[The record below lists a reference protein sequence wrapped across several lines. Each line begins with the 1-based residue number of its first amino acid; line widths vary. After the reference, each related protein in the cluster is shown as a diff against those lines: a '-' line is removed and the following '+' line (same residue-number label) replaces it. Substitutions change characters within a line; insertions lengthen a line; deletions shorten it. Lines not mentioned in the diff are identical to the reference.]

1 MVARAPVMDA
11 RVDDD
16 LWPHSLW
23 RGRMRRIRLSTATR
37 ATINTTKK
45 KPRAAAVVVGA
56 TVSLLALSGTA
67 FGQAPQAVAQ
77 VVVVDPGPRGGAPGA
92 GGSVTALSTLDQNF
106 FTAAQLRFQEVDS
119 VSGTVSGETGS
130 GLGPVFNGNSCAMC
144 HIFPA
149 LGGSSPPL
157 NPQVALAT
165 LDSAVASNT
174 VPSFIT
180 SNGPIRE
187 ARFILNSS
195 GAPDGGVHDL
205 YTIAGRMDAPGC
217 NLSQPNFNQAIDQGN
232 IIFRIPTPLFG
243 VGLVENVPDANL
255 ISQEASLQTLQAALG
270 ITSGV
275 FNISGN
281 DGTITR
287 FGWKAQNKSALMFA
301 GEAYNVEQG
310 VTNELFP
317 DERNTTSGCVF
328 NATPEDSTNMTDSG
342 PGLSPASDFSSDIV
356 NFAAFMR
363 LLAQPTAAAST
374 SQTTNGAQ
382 QFDNI
387 GCTRC
392 HIPRQRTVNSVFGPG
407 MSQQELHV
415 YSDFALHNMGV
426 GLQDQIS
433 QGAAN
438 GQQFRTAP
446 LWGLGQRLFFLHD
459 GRESN
464 LLSVIAD
471 HQSSGSEA
479 NQTVTNFN
487 GLSPTN
493 QLDIIL
499 FLRSL

>member
-1 MVARAPVMDA
+1 M
-11 RVDDD
+11 
-16 LWPHSLW
+16 
-23 RGRMRRIRLSTATR
+23 GRINSSTTTNATT
-37 ATINTTKK
+37 AK
-45 KPRAAAVVVGA
+45 AGAFCVGA
-56 TVSLLALSGTA
+56 TVIGLLAASGAA
-67 FGQAPQAVAQ
+67 FGQNAAAIS
-77 VVVVDPGPRGGAPGA
+77 VVVDPGPRGGAPGA
-92 GGSVTALSTLDQNF
+92 GGPVSGLSAADLAF
-106 FTAAQLRFQEVDS
+106 FTAAQIVFQEVDS
-119 VSGTVSGETGS
+119 VGGNIMGESGN
-130 GLGPVFNGNSCAMC
+130 GLGPVFNGNSCAQC
-144 HIFPA
+144 HIQPA
-149 LGGSSPPL
+149 LGGSSPAL

-165 LDSAVASNT
+165 LDGAGNT

-187 ARFILNSS
+187 ARFINNPD
-195 GAPDGGVHDL
+195 GTPDGGVHDL
-205 YTIAGRMDAPGC
+205 YTIAGRSDAPGC
-217 NLSQPNFNQAIDQGN
+217 NLAQPNFNQAIANSN
-232 IIFRIPTPLFG
+232 IIFRIPTPVFG
-243 VGLVENVPDANL
+243 LGLVENVPDASL
-255 ISQEASLQTLQAALG
+255 RSQEASLQTLQTALG

-287 FGWKAQNKSALMFA
+287 FGWKAQNKSGLMFA
-301 GEAYNVEQG
+301 GEAYNVEIG

-317 DERNTTSGCVF
+317 DERNTTAGCVF
-328 NATPEDSTNMTDSG
+328 NATPEDSTNVTVSNNLSTTPSG
-342 PGLSPASDFSSDIV
+342 TLASAFSSDIV

-363 LLAQPTAAAST
+363 LLAQPTPAAST

-392 HIPRQRTVNSVFGPG
+392 HIPRQRTVNSVFGAG
-407 MSQQELHV
+407 MSQQELNV
-415 YSDFALHNMGV
+415 YSDFALHNMGT
-426 GLQDQIS
+426 GLQDGIS
-433 QGAAN
+433 QGVAN

-471 HQSSGSEA
+471 HQSPGSEA

-487 GLSPTN
+487 NLTPPSN
-493 QLDIIL
+493 QQDIIL